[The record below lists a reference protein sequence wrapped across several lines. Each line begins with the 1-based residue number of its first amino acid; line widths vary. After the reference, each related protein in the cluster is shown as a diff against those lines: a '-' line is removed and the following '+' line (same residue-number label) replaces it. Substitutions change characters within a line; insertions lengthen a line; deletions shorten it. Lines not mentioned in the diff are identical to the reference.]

1 MTNIAILGAGKIAL
15 AMAETLRGMKAQ
27 GEDICL
33 YAVAAR
39 DLARAQA
46 FCGREGFQVA
56 YGSYEAML
64 ADPKVDLVYIATPHS
79 HHAGHM
85 KQCIE
90 AGKAVLCEKSFTA
103 NAAQAREVIALARE
117 KHVLVAEAI
126 WTRYMPSRQI
136 LKDIMASG
144 ALGDIKMLSASLF
157 YPIDAV
163 PRLIL
168 PELAGGALLDV
179 GVYPLN
185 FACMIFGSDP
195 IRIDSSV
202 QLTESGLD
210 YQESF
215 TLHYADGR
223 MAVLSAGM
231 GTRCDRRC
239 LISGSRGYI
248 VTDNVNNIRRIEL
261 FTEDD
266 GFTAPKAF
274 PVPEQITGY
283 EYEVRAC
290 LRALREGSIECPE
303 MPHAET
309 IRVMELMDTLRG
321 QWGVKY
327 PFEA

>member
-1 MTNIAILGAGKIAL
+1 MIRIAILGAGKIAL
-15 AMAETLRGMKAQ
+15 NMAKTLRAMKAQ
-27 GEDICL
+27 GEDVCL

-39 DLARAQA
+39 ELARAQA
-46 FCGREGFQVA
+46 FCEREGFEVA

-64 ADPKVDLVYIATPHS
+64 ADPKVDLVYVATPHS
-79 HHAGHM
+79 HHAAHM
-85 KQCIE
+85 KLCIG

-103 NAAQAREVIALARE
+103 NAAQAREVLALARE

-126 WTRYMPSRQI
+126 WTRYMPSLQI
-136 LKDIMASG
+136 LRDILASG
-144 ALGDIKMLSASLF
+144 ALGDVRMLSASLF
-157 YPIDAV
+157 YPIDTV

-195 IRIDSSV
+195 VRIESSV
-202 QLTESGLD
+202 QLTEAGVD

-231 GTRCDRRC
+231 GSRCDRHC
-239 LISGSRGYI
+239 LISGSKGYI
-248 VTDNVNNIRRIEL
+248 VADNVNNIRKIEL
-261 FTEDD
+261 FTESDH
-266 GFTAPKAF
+266 FAEPRVF
-274 PVPEQITGY
+274 SVPEQLTGY

-290 LRALREGSIECPE
+290 LRALNTGAIECPE
-303 MPHAET
+303 MPHAEI
-309 IRVMELMDTLRG
+309 IRVMELMDTLRA
-321 QWGVKY
+321 QWGVRY